1 MSSSNICRKK
11 FEELLA
17 IEERMRSFCE
27 YYLDQLKDPVLLGK
41 FQEIYEDEKMHIIFA
56 QYCIELTSK

>member
-1 MSSSNICRKK
+1 MSSSKIYRKK

-17 IEERMRSFCE
+17 IEERLRYFYE
-27 YYLDQLKDPVLLGK
+27 YYLDRLEDPVLLGK
-41 FQEIYEDEKMHIIFA
+41 FREIYEDEKMHIIFA